1 MNRLHALYAA
11 AALASGAH
19 AQDTKPMPASPSSQ
33 PKQHTFAHAAV
44 AADHPLASQAGAEI
58 LKAGG
63 NAVDAAVAASFALSV
78 VRPYSCGIG
87 GGGFMVIRLPNH
99 PKLGP
104 VLTTVNYRE
113 VGIGK
118 ATANYLEND
127 PDPDAATHGA
137 KAVCVPGTV
146 AGLLHALEKY
156 GTMSREQ
163 VMAPAIRIAR
173 EGFAVDQHYEDS
185 ARKDELVLPWLLKDA
200 ARQQRFAFLWQ
211 RFLDSGNIRK
221 GYVLKLPEQARAL
234 ELIARDGADAF
245 YKGPIAEA
253 IVKAVTGD
261 GGHMTMADLA
271 SYKVEERSPLEAN
284 FRGSHVISM
293 PPPSSGGIVL
303 TQVLAML
310 EQRSDLLDAACDPS
324 KGGGHNSAPY
334 IHLVTEA
341 SKHAFADRARWMGD
355 PNFVKLPTKAML
367 SADYVKARAAS
378 IDATHTLATEAYGSA
393 APLPVDAGT
402 SHLSAI
408 DADGGAVACT
418 ETINLIFGSLLPV
431 PEFGFILNDEMDD
444 FVTRTGRANAF
455 GLDHA
460 DLNRPEPGKRPL
472 SSMTPTIIVK
482 GDTVQLIA
490 GGAGGPRIINGTI
503 QAALNVLLFD
513 MGADDALAR
522 PRFHHQWHP
531 DLLQLEP
538 ALYAQGD
545 LVKALEAKGHKV
557 GPREVVA
564 SVQIIR
570 SSKGGW
576 QAGSDPRKGG
586 VPAGY

>member
-1 MNRLHALYAA
+1 
-11 AALASGAH
+11 
-19 AQDTKPMPASPSSQ
+19 
-33 PKQHTFAHAAV
+33 
-44 AADHPLASQAGAEI
+44 
-58 LKAGG
+58 
-63 NAVDAAVAASFALSV
+63 
-78 VRPYSCGIG
+78 
-87 GGGFMVIRLPNH
+87 
-99 PKLGP
+99 
-104 VLTTVNYRE
+104 
-113 VGIGK
+113 
-118 ATANYLEND
+118 
-127 PDPDAATHGA
+127 
-137 KAVCVPGTV
+137 
-146 AGLLHALEKY
+146 
-156 GTMSREQ
+156 
-163 VMAPAIRIAR
+163 
-173 EGFAVDQHYEDS
+173 
-185 ARKDELVLPWLLKDA
+185 
-200 ARQQRFAFLWQ
+200 
-211 RFLDSGNIRK
+211 
-221 GYVLKLPEQARAL
+221 
-234 ELIARDGADAF
+234 
-245 YKGPIAEA
+245 
-253 IVKAVTGD
+253 
-261 GGHMTMADLA
+261 
-271 SYKVEERSPLEAN
+271 
-284 FRGSHVISM
+284 
-293 PPPSSGGIVL
+293 
-303 TQVLAML
+303 
-310 EQRSDLLDAACDPS
+310 
-324 KGGGHNSAPY
+324 
-334 IHLVTEA
+334 
-341 SKHAFADRARWMGD
+341 
-355 PNFVKLPTKAML
+355 ML
-367 SADYVKARAAS
+367 STDYVKARAAS
-378 IDATHTLATEAYGSA
+378 IDAAHTLATEAYGSA

-482 GDTVQLIA
+482 GDAVQLIA

-513 MGADDALAR
+513 MSADEALAR

-538 ALYAQGD
+538 ALYEQGD

>member
-1 MNRLHALYAA
+1 MHLLRAMCVGAA
-11 AALASGAH
+11 VAAGAQ
-19 AQDTKPMPASPSSQ
+19 AQDSSTPMTQPFAS
-33 PKQHTFAHAAV
+33 TFPHAAV

-104 VLTTVNYRE
+104 VLTTINYRE
-113 VGIGK
+113 TGIGK
-118 ATANYLEND
+118 TRPDALEHD
-127 PDPDAATHGA
+127 PDPDAATHGG

-163 VMAPAIRIAR
+163 VMAPAIRIAK

-185 ARKDELVLPWLLKDA
+185 SLKDKLVMPWLLADPS
-200 ARQQRFAFLWQ
+200 RQTRFAFLWE
-211 RFLDSGNIRK
+211 RFLDSGKVRK
-221 GYVLKLPEQARAL
+221 GYVLKLPEQAKAL
-234 ELIARDGADAF
+234 ELIAKEGAAAF
-245 YKGPIAEA
+245 YAGDIGRA
-253 IVKAVTGD
+253 IVKAVRAD
-261 GGHMTMADLA
+261 GGEMTMEDLA
-271 SYKVEERSPLEAN
+271 SYRVEERPPLEAS
-284 FRGSHVISM
+284 FRGGRIITM
-293 PPPSSGGIVL
+293 PPPSSGGIVFA
-303 TQVLAML
+303 QVLAML
-310 EQRSDLLDAACDPS
+310 ESRPDLLEAACDVS
-324 KGGGHNSAPY
+324 KGGGHNSAAY
-334 IHLVTEA
+334 VHLVTEA

-355 PNFVKLPTKAML
+355 PNFVKLPLKAML
-367 SADYVKARAAS
+367 SREYVASQGAR
-378 IDATHTLATEAYGSA
+378 IDANHVLATEAYGSA
-393 APLPVDAGT
+393 TPLPEDAGT

-408 DADGGAVACT
+408 DAAGGAVACT

-431 PEFGFILNDEMDD
+431 PEYGFILNDEMDD
-444 FVTRTGRANAF
+444 FVTRTGHANAF

-460 DLNRPEPGKRPL
+460 DLNRPQPGKRPL
-472 SSMTPTIIVK
+472 SSMTPTMVVRDGK
-482 GDTVQLIA
+482 VVLIA
-490 GGAGGPRIINGTI
+490 GGAGGPRIISGTI

-513 MGADDALAR
+513 MNAEAALAK

-538 ALYAQGD
+538 GLKAASGLVEALSS
-545 LVKALEAKGHKV
+545 KGHAV
-557 GPREVVA
+557 GDRESVA

-570 SSKGGW
+570 ASKDGW
-576 QAGSDPRKGG
+576 QAASDPRKGG